1 MISNNGSLFC
11 WSPTPTKIIQSLA
24 PGFHEI
30 ERNIWYVE
38 REDEFEEDSDD
49 EMKDTGNALESNK
62 NPEDL
67 GLMPLDEK

>member
-38 REDEFEEDSDD
+38 REDEFEENSDD
-49 EMKDTGNALESNK
+49 DMKEGMNLFDTNK
-62 NPEDL
+62 NLEDQ
-67 GLMPLDEK
+67 GLMPLDER